1 METAMSGLHF
11 TEDAARQLESLYLT
25 RDIVAQR
32 SETIKQLGL
41 RTGERVLD
49 VGCGPGFL
57 CESIAEVVGRD
68 GTVTGI
74 DISGDLIALCKRR
87 NSPKWVSYAVGDATQ
102 LGESDARFDVVACT
116 QVAEYVPDVGRVLS
130 ETFRVLRLGGRAV
143 FVATDWDGV
152 IWHSEKPD
160 RLRLVMKSWE
170 SHCAH
175 PRLPR
180 SLANRLV
187 SAGFRFDG
195 ATVFPILNLQWRDD
209 TYSKGLAGAILPLG
223 AQAQQS
229 DKVWRIGFIAHKH
242 ETQIGPRLGPIFS
255 ELSEASTARSNVEHQ
270 MCGLRSTL
278 FPQASAAGNLVPYLM
293 RPANRGSV
301 RLISGMQIMRASPI
315 SSAQI

>member
-1 METAMSGLHF
+1 MEKAMSGLQF

-41 RTGERVLD
+41 STGERVLD

-57 CESIAEVVGRD
+57 CESIAEIVGCD
-68 GTVTGI
+68 GAVAGI
-74 DISGDLIALCKRR
+74 DISSDLIALCKRR

-102 LGESDARFDVVACT
+102 LGEPDGRFDVVACT

-130 ETFRVLRLGGRAV
+130 ETFRVLRAGGRAV

-160 RLRLVMKSWE
+160 RMRLVMKSWE

-180 SLANRLV
+180 SFANRLV

-195 ATVFPILNLQWRDD
+195 TTVFPILNLQWRDD
-209 TYSKGLAGAILPLG
+209 TYSKGLAALI
-223 AQAQQS
+223 S
-229 DKVWRIGFIAHKH
+229 DFVRRKNDVASEDLQEWHGEF
-242 ETQIGPRLGPIFS
+242 PRLSETGRYFFS
-255 ELSEASTARSNVEHQ
+255 SNRYV
-270 MCGLRSTL
+270 
-278 FPQASAAGNLVPYLM
+278 F
-293 RPANRGSV
+293 
-301 RLISGMQIMRASPI
+301 RAVKPV
-315 SSAQI
+315 A